1 MQFQPH
7 FIYPSDRQ
15 QYKLSLEILVVNQ
28 EAVWSGE
35 CSTGQGLRRLD
46 CHFIS
51 LYLAPI
57 IYSVHKVIRSLL
69 TTYYSYQLYIDK
81 TVRLGIT
88 SIKMTFIIK
97 MAKYS
102 ELGNVRR

>member
-28 EAVWSGE
+28 EAVWSGK
-35 CSTGQGLRRLD
+35 CGSGQGLRGLD
-46 CHFIS
+46 CHFIF

-57 IYSVHKVIRSLL
+57 IYSAHKVIGSLL
-69 TTYYSYQLYIDK
+69 TVSYAYQLYTYKI
-81 TVRLGIT
+81 VRLDIT
-88 SIKMTFIIK
+88 AIRTIFIIK
-97 MAKYS
+97 MAKHT
-102 ELGNVRR
+102 EQCNAGR

>member
-15 QYKLSLEILVVNQ
+15 QYKVSLEILVVNQ
-28 EAVWSGE
+28 EAAWSGE

-46 CHFIS
+46 CHFVS

-69 TTYYSYQLYIDK
+69 TMYCTYQFFIDK
-81 TVRLGIT
+81 IVRFGII
-88 SIKMTFIIK
+88 SIRTIFIIK
-97 MAKYS
+97 MAEYT